1 MSRSRWAPTADWCW
15 LEADLPRGVRN
26 TPFETAY
33 SSHRIGSRATKNMGT
48 IALDYTTHCLWLPL
62 FAQIGT
68 VPLWLITAL
77 TSLQKRWRR
86 YNKKDQIPCFYYFF
100 VLKEE
105 SAFFYGFFSE
115 RVNYSSK
122 LLGPLKIAS
131 NKVIYSSKKR

>member
-77 TSLQKRWRR
+77 TSLQKRWRQ

-105 SAFFYGFFSE
+105 SAFFLWLFFSA
-115 RVNYSSK
+115 SK
-122 LLGPLKIAS
+122 LLE
-131 NKVIYSSKKR
+131 